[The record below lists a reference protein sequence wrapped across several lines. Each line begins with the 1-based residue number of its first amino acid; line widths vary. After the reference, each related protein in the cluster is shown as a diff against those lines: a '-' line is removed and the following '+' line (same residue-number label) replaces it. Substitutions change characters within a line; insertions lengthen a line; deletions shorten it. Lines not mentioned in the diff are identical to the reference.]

1 MAFWGVYL
9 KPNEPYTLHYVDDD
23 AVPNR
28 LRVTQATL
36 GDATRNSPARSLVRC
51 SVGDKPAIAI
61 CSLSIKELTCCQLEL
76 EFEESPDVVFSVTG
90 PRGVYLAGYL
100 VAPAAHQHSIDH
112 KGREETIME
121 IGCCRDH
128 DVHKDDL
135 NSNITGPARKSIDA
149 QSTCIEHSDKNI
161 KGGKHLLQCSR
172 VKNIDGNFINPDQK
186 TKKDG
191 NEGSNNEDQEKTN
204 AVKTHSVFDKL
215 VEKKRR
221 DTEDKKKK
229 RKRKRKHIQSTSE
242 ATASESV
249 DLWSSGAH
257 EGNQENLKEKKK
269 KSRRIV
275 VERNASLSLCS

>member
-1 MAFWGVYL
+1 MPARSDRIPSKEGLRVYL

-90 PRGVYLAGYL
+90 PRGVYLG
-100 VAPAAHQHSIDH
+100 DH

-135 NSNITGPARKSIDA
+135 NSNIT
-149 QSTCIEHSDKNI
+149 
-161 KGGKHLLQCSR
+161 GGKHLLQCSR